1 MPSVGKCSSLF
12 DLSVFFCYFIGQFFV
27 LGWCNTFAFFT
38 STRMSSTLRE
48 KILLFKLQIEHDPE
62 AFVALYD
69 MYVKRIYRFVYFKV
83 SSHEEAEDITSE
95 VFLKAWHYL
104 QEKKEVKSFSGLLY
118 RVARNCIID
127 LYRGRVAK
135 PETVLSDFSEEGA
148 ERAGDRGRWY
158 ADVQDKIETQ
168 KIIEA
173 LKKLKQEYRE
183 VVTLRYVDEL
193 EIDEIAEIVGR
204 TRIAVRVTLHRAM
217 KKVREILEE
226 N

>member
-1 MPSVGKCSSLF
+1 
-12 DLSVFFCYFIGQFFV
+12 
-27 LGWCNTFAFFT
+27 
-38 STRMSSTLRE
+38 MSGTLQE
-48 KILLFKLQIEHDPE
+48 KILLFKLQVEQDPE
-62 AFVALYD
+62 AFATLYD
-69 MYVKRIYRFVYFKV
+69 LYVKRIYRFVYFKV

-127 LYRGRVAK
+127 LYRGKTAK
-135 PETVLSDFSEEGA
+135 PETALSDFAEEA
-148 ERAGDRGRWY
+148 PEMGDNGQWY
-158 ADVQDKIETQ
+158 AEVSVKMETQ
-168 KIIEA
+168 KIIEV

-204 TRIAVRVTLHRAM
+204 TTIAVRVTLHRAM
-217 KKVREILEE
+217 KKIKEILTEE
-226 N
+226 K